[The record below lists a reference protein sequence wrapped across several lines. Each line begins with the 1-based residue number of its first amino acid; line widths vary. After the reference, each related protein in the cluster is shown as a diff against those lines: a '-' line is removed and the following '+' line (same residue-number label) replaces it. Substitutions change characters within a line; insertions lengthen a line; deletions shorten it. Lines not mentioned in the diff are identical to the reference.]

1 MRKIRLNI
9 DDLAVESF
17 KTAGAEGKAGTVRGN
32 GWTELE
38 GCAVSDG
45 ASACA
50 TCDGGCPRDT
60 STCFA
65 SCRMTN
71 GYRVCIDPDGC

>member
-17 KTAGAEGKAGTVRGN
+17 KTAAAEGKTGTVKGN
-32 GWTELE
+32 GWTEFE
-38 GCAVSDG
+38 GCVVSDG

-50 TCDGGCPRDT
+50 TCDGGCPQDT

-71 GYRVCIDPDGC
+71 GYRVCIDNNCY